1 MNLPPNLRDSNLS
14 NQNPVPAATKR
25 MNDSLGPKTI
35 VEREA
40 ALLAPYAF
48 PSGATQGRRHPEPSH
63 PYRGPFQRDRDRIL
77 HSAGFRRLSG
87 KMQVFTGDMGDY
99 HRTRL
104 THTVEVASI
113 ARTLGRAL
121 GLNED
126 LIEALALLH
135 DIGHPPFGH
144 AGEDAIHD
152 YLSDDGGFSH
162 NQYALTLVEELEE
175 RYASF
180 PGLNLSMEVLA
191 SQNTRVDKSE
201 IGRPPMLEAQLVD
214 ASDSVTYNSHDVDD
228 AVKLGLIEFDALM
241 ELPLVQKA
249 AGRVEEGLSP
259 KRRRAAVVYQ
269 LIRMQVD
276 SVLESTMNQI
286 KRAGWTDW
294 QQPLDENFRIDL
306 DPAMAKEKADL
317 QSFLYDKVYRHPQ
330 IVEVRK
336 RAQDQIRE
344 MLDFFKANPEKMP
357 DRFQLRAESVGN
369 ARSAA
374 DYLAGM
380 TDRYCQQRYAE
391 LIGE

>member
-1 MNLPPNLRDSNLS
+1 MNLPPNLRDENLS

-48 PSGATQGRRHPEPSH
+48 PSGATRGRRHPEPSH

-191 SQNTRVDKSE
+191 SQTTRVDKSE

-357 DRFQLRAESVGN
+357 ERFQLRAETVGT

>member
-1 MNLPPNLRDSNLS
+1 MNSTPNFSGEDLSSRETVRTATSRMDHPPGL
-14 NQNPVPAATKR
+14 
-25 MNDSLGPKTI
+25 KTI
-35 VEREA
+35 AEREA
-40 ALLAPYAF
+40 ALLAPWAF
-48 PSGATQGRRHPEPSH
+48 PSSATKGRRHSEPVH
-63 PYRGPFQRDRDRIL
+63 PYRGPFQRDRDRVL

-144 AGEDAIHD
+144 AGEDAIHA
-152 YLSDDGGFSH
+152 YLLGDGGFSH

-175 RYASF
+175 RYATF
-180 PGLNLSMEVLA
+180 PGLNLSKEVLA
-191 SQNTRVDKSE
+191 SQTTRVDKSTV
-201 IGRPPMLEAQLVD
+201 GRPPILEAQLVD

-228 AVKLGLIEFDALM
+228 AVKLGLIEFDALLD
-241 ELPLVQKA
+241 LPLVQKA
-249 AGRVEEGLSP
+249 AGRVEQGLSP

-276 SVLESTMNQI
+276 SVLNTTMDQI
-286 KRAGWTDW
+286 KSAAWTDW
-294 QQPLDENFRIDL
+294 TQPLDANFRIDL
-306 DPAMAKEKADL
+306 DPEMAKEKAEL

-330 IVEVRK
+330 IVKVRK
-336 RAQDQIRE
+336 RAQDQIHE
-344 MLDFFKANPEKMP
+344 MLDFFKTNPTKMP
-357 DRFQLRAESVGN
+357 ERFQVRAESVGIV
-369 ARSAA
+369 RSAA
-374 DYLAGM
+374 DYIAGM
-380 TDRYCQQRYAE
+380 TDRYCQQRYSE